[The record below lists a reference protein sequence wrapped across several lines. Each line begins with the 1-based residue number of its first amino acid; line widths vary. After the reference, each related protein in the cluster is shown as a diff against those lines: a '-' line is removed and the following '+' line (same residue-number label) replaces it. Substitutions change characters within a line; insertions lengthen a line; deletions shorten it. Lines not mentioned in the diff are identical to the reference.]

1 MTDDS
6 RAEYVTRESIM
17 KLLSDDEVA
26 RVSMAETAQNLS
38 KNDEFI
44 DLEHVSDGVKGA
56 AGVPARMG
64 TVLPRKAV
72 HPDTWTKIL
81 AHFTSATR
89 ER

>member
-1 MTDDS
+1 MTTDN
-6 RAEYVTRESIM
+6 RAAYVTRESIM

-26 RVSMAETAQNLS
+26 KVSMAETAASLS

-44 DLEHVSDGVKGA
+44 DLEHISDGVKGA

-81 AHFTSATR
+81 AHLTAASR
-89 ER
+89 EK